1 MDNQFIQEMEDLRL
15 RKNSKVRIK
24 IMRGHFATSNS
35 HLNTYIDMSTVKTR
49 HNNAREV
56 AKELADEYLST
67 PIDSIVCLDDTNVI
81 GAFIAEILADTN
93 HYSVNQ
99 GKNISVIS
107 PEYNALGQIMF
118 RDNQQRM
125 VRGMNVLILAASVTT
140 GKTLNHAVNSVNY
153 YRGKLAGVCA
163 IFSAAS
169 RIGDIEIK
177 RLFTG
182 SDLPNYEAYNTA
194 DCPMC
199 KRGERIEALVNSFG
213 YSRL

>member
-1 MDNQFIQEMEDLRL
+1 MDREFIQEMEDIRQH
-15 RKNSKVRIK
+15 KNRHVRIK
-24 IMRGHFATSNS
+24 IMSGHFATSNS

-49 HNNAREV
+49 HNNARET
-56 AKELADEYLST
+56 AKELAAGYVNT

-81 GAFIAEILADTN
+81 GAFLAENLAEGN
-93 HYSVNQ
+93 QYSVNK

-125 VRGMNVLILAASVTT
+125 VRGMNVLVLAASVTT
-140 GKTLNHAVNSVNY
+140 GKTLKHAVNSVNY

-163 IFSAAS
+163 VFSAAGK
-169 RIGDIEIK
+169 IGDVEIK

-182 SDLPNYEAYNTA
+182 EDLPNYKAYNTA

-199 KRGERIEALVNSFG
+199 KRGERIEALINSFG
-213 YSRL
+213 YSKI